1 MHLSDIGEFGLI
13 SRLKKR
19 LGPQTNTGVVFPNG
33 DDCAGLTFTQ
43 GRCVL
48 ATSDAMVEGE
58 HFLREHATPQQLGH
72 KALAINI
79 SDIAA
84 MGGYPKYALISIAI
98 HEETPTE
105 YLESIYDGLREEGE
119 KHQTTIVGGNISR
132 SANAMILDVHLL
144 GESDPDLTLLR
155 SGAQPGDVLM
165 VTGTLGDATA
175 GFRILYDSDSTELD
189 RTGVLSSDIKPL
201 VDAFLLPTPRV
212 HEGQSISRSKMATAM
227 IDLSDGISGDITHL
241 CQASNT
247 GAFLHCE
254 QFPISDALRS
264 VAKSRNLDPITLALQ
279 GGEDYELL
287 LTVRANEAENLA
299 AHVFQ
304 ETGTVLTPIGYIT
317 TLDKGM
323 KLFRQGREEP
333 ITVASYDHLRREAPS
348 SG

>member
-1 MHLSDIGEFGLI
+1 
-13 SRLKKR
+13 
-19 LGPQTNTGVVFPNG
+19 
-33 DDCAGLTFTQ
+33 
-43 GRCVL
+43 
-48 ATSDAMVEGE
+48 MVEGE
-58 HFLREHATPQQLGH
+58 HFHRKNATPQQLGH

-132 SANAMILDVHLL
+132 SANAMVLDVHLL
-144 GESDPDLTLLR
+144 GESDPSLTLLR

-175 GFRILYDSDSTELD
+175 GFRLLYDSESKKLEK
-189 RTGVLSSDIKPL
+189 TGVLSSNIKPL

-212 HEGQSISRSKMATAM
+212 LEGQSIARSKMATAM
-227 IDLSDGISGDITHL
+227 IDLSDGISGDVSHL
-241 CQASNT
+241 CQASKT
-247 GAFLHCE
+247 GVLLHCE
-254 QFPISDALRS
+254 QFPISDALRN
-264 VAKSRNLDPITLALQ
+264 VAKSWNRDPITLALQ

-287 LTVRANEAENLA
+287 LTARADESENLA
-299 AHVFQ
+299 TRVFQ
-304 ETGTVLTPIGYIT
+304 ETGTVLTPIGSIT
-317 TLDKGM
+317 TPDKGI
-323 KLFRQGREEP
+323 KILRQGREEP
-333 ITVASYDHLRREAPS
+333 ITVGSYDHLRGETSS